1 MRGMAIVLDNGT
13 VRAEISETGAELLS
27 ARRGGAEYIW
37 GGDPAFWE
45 ERSPILFPICGR
57 LPDKTYLWRGKA
69 HELGLHGFARFARFE
84 TAGSAPDRVRFEL
97 RDAPETRARYPFSF
111 LLSVEYRLVGA
122 TLRIAATVRN
132 ETGAGGEVLPFQLG
146 FHPGFAVPLG
156 GEGAFSDWEVAF
168 DEPCDPD
175 RVLFSE
181 RSLPTGLRR
190 AFPLR
195 DRRVLPLEHGMFDA
209 GGIFLA
215 GVSKA
220 ATLRSARSKRSVRME
235 FADFRYLGMWHT
247 PDAEAPFVC
256 LEPWSGL
263 PSFDGVREDFATKS
277 GMTRLAPGEAKS
289 WRLALTFGA

>member
-1 MRGMAIVLDNGT
+1 MAILLDNGI
-13 VRAEISETGAELLS
+13 VRAEFSEKGAELLS
-27 ARRGGAEYIW
+27 ARRDGAEYIW
-37 GGDPAFWE
+37 GGDPAFWA
-45 ERSPILFPICGR
+45 ERSPVLFPICGR
-57 LPDKTYLWRGKA
+57 LPDQKYLWRGEE
-69 HELGLHGFARFARFE
+69 HVLGLHGFARFSRFE
-84 TAGSAPDRVRFEL
+84 VAGRAADRVRFEL
-97 RDAPETRARYPFSF
+97 RDTPETRAQYPFAF

-122 TLRIAATVRN
+122 TLGVSATVRN
-132 ETGAGGEVLPFQLG
+132 ENGEGGDELPFQLG

-156 GEGAFSDWEVAF
+156 GEGDFSDWEVAF

-181 RSLPTGLRR
+181 RSLPTGIRT

-195 DRRVLPLEHGMFDA
+195 DRRALPLEHGMFDA

-215 GVSKA
+215 GVSKTLA
-220 ATLRSARSKRSVRME
+220 LRSARSKRSVRME
-235 FADFRYLGMWHT
+235 FPDFRYLGMWHT
-247 PDAEAPFVC
+247 PDTEAPFVC

-277 GMTRLAPGEAKS
+277 GMTRLAPGEART